1 MSQITNLL
9 EFESRYPKLYGI
21 LANGVPVYA
30 SLRDGVNFKLNG
42 KGADNV
48 SSKEQ
53 GRVSFRRIIDSFIK
67 LKKFKNSKTAVF
79 TSSIYRRD
87 SGRNLAAE
95 FLIDKYPETVIF
107 EWPSR
112 NESFDF
118 AYLKDKLKSRY
129 CPLEYYV
136 IYNKIYIKL
145 HKKEYLR
152 LCEECR
158 EKLEDIFRETDESV
172 SDSYVSAIEYL
183 KEVMPDSYA
192 TNIMNQRV
200 FKKLFK
206 NYKQLEYAI
215 DFWGSARENIIPV
228 LPSKPQSIELQHGLI
243 NSAHPG
249 YIYPKFVADLD
260 YNFFKRTI
268 LVYGEKT
275 KNMLCDL
282 SIFEPQQLEVVG
294 NPRIKKY
301 KEEINLDAT
310 EKKLILFAS
319 QTYEQ
324 DGTGSNYYSTVIPV
338 LQKIA
343 NLIETDVR
351 FSSYK
356 LGVKLHPRENNS
368 IVEMYQ
374 KALPNAQVF
383 GNTSQLYELLASS
396 YIQLTV
402 SSTTL
407 FEAAEFGT
415 PTVLVSYGGV
425 KDIDMFGFSVKTIE
439 NEISV
444 YDELVPLLENNKY
457 SEYLSYLVDNTNK
470 NL

>member
-9 EFESRYPKLYGI
+9 EFENKYPGLYEI
-21 LANGVPVYA
+21 LADGVPVYA
-30 SLRDGVNFKLNG
+30 SLRDSVNFRLNG
-42 KGADNV
+42 SNDDGV
-48 SSKEQ
+48 SAKEQ
-53 GRVSFRRIIDSFIK
+53 GRISVRRIIDSFVK
-67 LKKFKNSKTAVF
+67 LKRLKDSKSAIF

-87 SGRNLAAE
+87 NGRNLAAE
-95 FLIDKYPETVIF
+95 FLMDKYPDAFVF

-118 AYLKDKLKSRY
+118 AYFSDKLKDRY
-129 CPLEYYV
+129 CPLEYCV

-145 HKKEYLR
+145 HKKEYAR

-158 EKLEDIFRETDESV
+158 RKLETVFYDVDGDLPDNYLRT
-172 SDSYVSAIEYL
+172 IEHL
-183 KEVMPDSYA
+183 KSVMPDSYA
-192 TNIMNQRV
+192 TNVMNQRV
-200 FKKLFK
+200 FKKLFRR
-206 NYKQLEYAI
+206 YKKLEYAI

-249 YIYPKFVADLD
+249 YIYPEFVADLNYD
-260 YNFFKRTI
+260 FFKRTI

-282 SIFEPQQLEVVG
+282 SIFVPQQLEVIG
-294 NPRIKKY
+294 NPRINKY
-301 KEEINLDAT
+301 KQELCVDT
-310 EKKLILFAS
+310 SDKKLILFAS

-324 DGTGSNYYSTVIPV
+324 DGTGSNYYATVIPV

-343 NLIETDVR
+343 DLIKTDVR

-368 IVEMYQ
+368 IVEMYE
-374 KALPNAQVF
+374 KALPDAQVF

-396 YIQLTV
+396 YVQLTV

-415 PTVLVSYGGV
+415 PTVLISYGGV

-439 NEISV
+439 NESKV
-444 YDELVPLLENNKY
+444 AEKLVPLLNEDKY
-457 SEYLSYLVDNTNK
+457 SEYLSYLVENTK
-470 NL
+470 NNL

>member
-1 MSQITNLL
+1 MSQKTNLL
-9 EFESRYPKLYGI
+9 EFESRYPNLYSV

-42 KGADNV
+42 KGDDTV

-53 GRVSFRRIIDSFIK
+53 GRISIRRIIDSLIK
-67 LKKFKNSKTAVF
+67 LKRFKNSKTAVF
-79 TSSIYRRD
+79 TSSVYRRD
-87 SGRNLAAE
+87 NGRNLAAE
-95 FLIDKYPETVIF
+95 FLMDKYPDTVVF

-118 AYLKDKLKSRY
+118 AYFKDELKAQY
-129 CPLEYYV
+129 CPLEYYL
-136 IYNKIYIKL
+136 ICNKIYIKL
-145 HKKEYLR
+145 HKKEYAR

-158 EKLEDIFRETDESV
+158 KKLDAIFCDDENSLT
-172 SDSYVSAIEYL
+172 SEYIGAIDYL
-183 KEVMPDSYA
+183 KMVMPDSYA

-215 DFWGSARENIIPV
+215 DFWGAARENIIPV
-228 LPSKPQSIELQHGLI
+228 LPAKPKSIELQHGLI

-249 YIYPKFVADLD
+249 YIYPKFVSDLNYD
-260 YNFFKRTI
+260 FFKRTI

-275 KNMLCDL
+275 KKMLCDL
-282 SIFEPQQLEVVG
+282 SIFEPYQLEVIG

-301 KEEINLDAT
+301 KEEIAVDAT

-324 DGTGSNYYSTVIPV
+324 DGTGTNYYSTVIPV
-338 LQKIA
+338 LQRIAELIKID
-343 NLIETDVR
+343 ER

-368 IVEMYQ
+368 IVELY
-374 KALPNAQVF
+374 KEALPDAEIF

-425 KDIDMFGFSVKTIE
+425 KDVDMFGFKVKCIE
-439 NEISV
+439 SEDDV
-444 YDELVPLLENNKY
+444 CDKLTPLLDVNKY
-457 SEYLSYLVDNTNK
+457 SEYLMYLVENTQK

>member
-1 MSQITNLL
+1 MSQIANLI
-9 EFESRYPKLYGI
+9 EFEGRYPKLYNI

-30 SLRDGVNFKLNG
+30 SLRDGVNFMLSG
-42 KGADNV
+42 KDENAV
-48 SSKEQ
+48 STKEQ
-53 GRVSFRRIIDSFIK
+53 GRVSFRRIIDSFVK
-67 LKKFKNSKTAVF
+67 LRRFKNSKTAVF
-79 TSSIYRRD
+79 TSSVYRRD
-87 SGRNLAAE
+87 NGRNLAAE
-95 FLIDKYPETVIF
+95 YLMDKYPDTVVF

-118 AYLKDKLKSRY
+118 AYIKDKLKSRY

-136 IYNKIYIKL
+136 IYSKIYIKL
-145 HKKEYLR
+145 HKKEYIH
-152 LCEECR
+152 LCDKCR
-158 EKLEDIFRETDESV
+158 QKLDVVFGDM
-172 SDSYVSAIEYL
+172 DSALPDDYRSAIEYL
-183 KEVMPDSYA
+183 KAVMPDSYA

-200 FKKLFK
+200 FKRLFK
-206 NYKQLEYAI
+206 NYRNLEYAI

-228 LPSKPQSIELQHGLI
+228 LPSKPESIELQHGLI

-249 YIYPKFVADLD
+249 YIYPKFVAD
-260 YNFFKRTI
+260 YNYDFFKRKI

-275 KNMLCDL
+275 KSILCDL

-301 KEEINLDAT
+301 KEEINVDAT

-324 DGTGSNYYSTVIPV
+324 DGTGTNYYATIIPV

-343 NLIETDVR
+343 RLIKTDER
-351 FSSYK
+351 FASYK

-374 KALPNAQVF
+374 NALPDAQVF

-396 YIQLTV
+396 YVQLTV

-415 PTVLVSYGGV
+415 PTVLVAYGGV
-425 KDIDMFGFSVKTIE
+425 RDVDMFGFKVKSIDGAAE
-439 NEISV
+439 V
-444 YDELVPLLENNKY
+444 YDKLAPLLEIDKY
-457 SEYLSYLVDNTNK
+457 GEYLNYLIENTQK

>member
-9 EFESRYPKLYGI
+9 EFESRYPELYSI

-30 SLRDGVNFKLNG
+30 SLRDDVNFKLSG
-42 KGADNV
+42 KDNDAI
-48 SSKEQ
+48 STKEQ
-53 GRVSFRRIIDSFIK
+53 GKVSFRRIIDSFAK
-67 LKKFKNSKTAVF
+67 LRCFKKSKTAVF
-79 TSSIYRRD
+79 TSSVYRRD
-87 SGRNLAAE
+87 NGRNLAAE
-95 FLIDKYPETVIF
+95 FLMDKYPDTVIF

-118 AYLKDKLKSRY
+118 AYLKDKLRSRY

-145 HKKEYLR
+145 HKKEYDR
-152 LCEECR
+152 LCDECR
-158 EKLEDIFRETDESV
+158 QKLDAIFGDA
-172 SDSYVSAIEYL
+172 DSSLPDNYRRTIDYL
-183 KEVMPDSYA
+183 KAAMPDSYA

-200 FKKLFK
+200 FNGLFK
-206 NYKQLEYAI
+206 NYRNLEYAI

-228 LPSKPQSIELQHGLI
+228 LPSKPESIELQHGLI

-260 YNFFKRTI
+260 YDFFKRKI

-301 KEEINLDAT
+301 KEEINVDAT

-324 DGTGSNYYSTVIPV
+324 DGTGTNYYATIIPV

-343 NLIETDVR
+343 ELIKTDER
-351 FSSYK
+351 FASYK

-374 KALPNAQVF
+374 KALPDAQVF

-396 YIQLTV
+396 YVQLTV

-415 PTVLVSYGGV
+415 VTVLVDYGGV
-425 KDIDMFGFSVKTIE
+425 RDVDMFGFKVESIVGVDDVCDK
-439 NEISV
+439 
-444 YDELVPLLENNKY
+444 LAPLLDTDKY
-457 SEYLSYLVDNTNK
+457 SEYLNYLIENTQK

>member
-1 MSQITNLL
+1 MSQIAYLI
-9 EFESRYPKLYGI
+9 EFEGRYPKLYNI

-30 SLRDGVNFKLNG
+30 SLRDGVNFKLSG
-42 KGADNV
+42 KDENAV
-48 SSKEQ
+48 STKEQ
-53 GRVSFRRIIDSFIK
+53 GRVSFRRIIDSFVK
-67 LKKFKNSKTAVF
+67 LRRFKNSKTAVF
-79 TSSIYRRD
+79 TSSVYRRD
-87 SGRNLAAE
+87 NGRNLAAE
-95 FLIDKYPETVIF
+95 YLMDKYPDTVVF

-118 AYLKDKLKSRY
+118 AYIKDKLKSRY

-136 IYNKIYIKL
+136 IYSKMYIKL
-145 HKKEYLR
+145 HKKEYIH
-152 LCEECR
+152 LCDKCR
-158 EKLEDIFRETDESV
+158 QKLDVIFGDMDSAL
-172 SDSYVSAIEYL
+172 SDDYRSAIEYL
-183 KEVMPDSYA
+183 KAVMPDSYA

-200 FKKLFK
+200 FKRLFK
-206 NYKQLEYAI
+206 NYRNLEYAI

-228 LPSKPQSIELQHGLI
+228 LPSKPESIELQHGLI

-249 YIYPKFVADLD
+249 YIYPKFVADYD
-260 YNFFKRTI
+260 YDFFKRKI

-275 KNMLCDL
+275 KNILCDL
-282 SIFEPQQLEVVG
+282 SIFESQQLEAIG

-301 KEEINLDAT
+301 KEEISVDT
-310 EKKLILFAS
+310 TDKKLILFAS

-324 DGTGSNYYSTVIPV
+324 DGTGTNYYATIIPV

-343 NLIETDVR
+343 ELIKTDER
-351 FSSYK
+351 FASYK

-374 KALPNAQVF
+374 NALPDAQVF

-396 YIQLTV
+396 YVQLTV

-415 PTVLVSYGGV
+415 PTVLVAYGGV
-425 KDIDMFGFSVKTIE
+425 RDVDMFGFKVKSIDGAAE
-439 NEISV
+439 V
-444 YDELVPLLENNKY
+444 YDKLAPLLEIDKY
-457 SEYLSYLVDNTNK
+457 GEYLNYLIENTQK

>member
-9 EFESRYPKLYGI
+9 EFENKYHGLYEI
-21 LANGVPVYA
+21 LADGVPVYA
-30 SLRDGVNFKLNG
+30 SLRDSVNFRLNG
-42 KGADNV
+42 SNDEGV
-48 SSKEQ
+48 SAKEQ
-53 GRVSFRRIIDSFIK
+53 GRISVRRIIDSFVK
-67 LKKFKNSKTAVF
+67 LKRLKDSESAIF

-87 SGRNLAAE
+87 NGRNLAAE
-95 FLIDKYPETVIF
+95 FLMDKYPDAVVF

-118 AYLKDKLKSRY
+118 AYLDDKLKSRY

-145 HKKEYLR
+145 HKKEYAR

-158 EKLEDIFRETDESV
+158 KKLETVFCDVD
-172 SDSYVSAIEYL
+172 SDLPDNYLRTIEHL
-183 KEVMPDSYA
+183 KSVMPDSYA

-200 FKKLFK
+200 FKKLFRK
-206 NYKQLEYAI
+206 YKRLEYAI

-249 YIYPKFVADLD
+249 YIYPKFVADLNYD
-260 YNFFKRTI
+260 FFKRTI
-268 LVYGEKT
+268 LIYGEKT

-282 SIFEPQQLEVVG
+282 SIFEPQQLESIG

-301 KEEINLDAT
+301 KEEISVDT
-310 EKKLILFAS
+310 TDKKLILFAS

-324 DGTGSNYYSTVIPV
+324 DGTGTDYYATIIPV

-343 NLIETDVR
+343 QLIKTDER
-351 FSSYK
+351 FASYK

-374 KALPNAQVF
+374 KALPDAQVF

-396 YIQLTV
+396 YVQLTV

-415 PTVLVSYGGV
+415 PTVLVAYGGV
-425 KDIDMFGFSVKTIE
+425 RDIDMFGFMVKSIDGA
-439 NEISV
+439 SDV
-444 YDELVPLLENNKY
+444 CDKLAPLLDTDKY
-457 SEYLSYLVDNTNK
+457 SEYLDYLIENTQK

>member
-9 EFESRYPKLYGI
+9 EFESRYPELYSI

-30 SLRDGVNFKLNG
+30 SLRDDVNFKLSG
-42 KGADNV
+42 KDNDAI
-48 SSKEQ
+48 STKEQ
-53 GRVSFRRIIDSFIK
+53 GKVSFRRIIDSFAK
-67 LKKFKNSKTAVF
+67 LRCFKKSKTAVF
-79 TSSIYRRD
+79 TSSVYRRD
-87 SGRNLAAE
+87 NGRNLAAE
-95 FLIDKYPETVIF
+95 FLMDKYPDTVIF

-118 AYLKDKLKSRY
+118 AYLKDKLRSRY

-145 HKKEYLR
+145 HKKEYDR
-152 LCEECR
+152 LCDECR
-158 EKLEDIFRETDESV
+158 QKLDAIFGDA
-172 SDSYVSAIEYL
+172 DSSLPDNYRRTIDYL
-183 KEVMPDSYA
+183 KAAMPDSYA

-200 FKKLFK
+200 FNRLFK
-206 NYKQLEYAI
+206 NYRNLEYAI

-228 LPSKPQSIELQHGLI
+228 LPSKPESIELQHGLI

-260 YNFFKRTI
+260 YDFFKRKI

-301 KEEINLDAT
+301 KEEINVDAT

-324 DGTGSNYYSTVIPV
+324 DGTGTNYYATIIPV

-343 NLIETDVR
+343 ELIKTDER
-351 FSSYK
+351 FASYK

-374 KALPNAQVF
+374 KALPDAQVF

-396 YIQLTV
+396 YVQLTV

-415 PTVLVSYGGV
+415 VTVLVDYGGV
-425 KDIDMFGFSVKTIE
+425 RDVDMFGFKVESIVGVDDVCDK
-439 NEISV
+439 
-444 YDELVPLLENNKY
+444 LAPLLDTDKY
-457 SEYLSYLVDNTNK
+457 SEYLNYLIENTQK